1 MSRGGHSEHAVP
13 WSEEEDDVLKRA
25 VDENK
30 HEGGKPNWEAVGAVL
45 QQRGFINRTGKQ
57 ARHRYARILNGQ
69 KKPGRNK
76 CNICGQ
82 PKKGHSCSGTTNIVA
97 TGLSAAQIRKGRASA
112 ARRTAN
118 VNQAQPPIVAEFA
131 AMLDAAAFSAE
142 PTLTAEH
149 APAPQASRP
158 ITPMGDAA
166 SAAAPARS
174 TVRSSSPSYGSH
186 PASPPA
192 RTAAPPALGKNFSF
206 FSTLAQEM
214 ASVSTPATFALF
226 DALATDGPSKVAPPD
241 EPTPLDLDHVKRA
254 KFSPPHEP
262 ADTSFDGVP
271 SLVDGNFLPAWI

>member
-1 MSRGGHSEHAVP
+1 MSGHHAFAVP
-13 WSEEEDDVLKRA
+13 WSEEEDRVLKA
-25 VDENK
+25 GVEETTGENGTK
-30 HEGGKPNWEAVGAVL
+30 DWEAVGTLL
-45 QQRGFINRTGKQ
+45 QQAGFFRTGKQ

-82 PKKGHSCSGTTNIVA
+82 QKKGHSCKGPTDG
-97 TGLSAAQIRKGRASA
+97 TGLSAAQIRKGRRYTGQEPQS
-112 ARRTAN
+112 
-118 VNQAQPPIVAEFA
+118 PIVAEFA

-149 APAPQASRP
+149 APAPPASRP

-174 TVRSSSPSYGSH
+174 GERSTVRSSSPSYGS
-186 PASPPA
+186 PV
-192 RTAAPPALGKNFSF
+192 APPALGKNFSF

-226 DALATDGPSKVAPPD
+226 DALATDAKVAPPD

-262 ADTSFDGVP
+262 ADGSFDGVP

>member
-1 MSRGGHSEHAVP
+1 MP
-13 WSEEEDDVLKRA
+13 WSEEEDRVLKA
-25 VDENK
+25 GVEETTGENGTK
-30 HEGGKPNWEAVGAVL
+30 DWEAVGTLL
-45 QQRGFINRTGKQ
+45 QQAGFFRTGKQ

-82 PKKGHSCSGTTNIVA
+82 PKKGHSCKGPTDG
-97 TGLSAAQIRKGRASA
+97 TGLSAAQIRKGRRYTGQEPQS
-112 ARRTAN
+112 
-118 VNQAQPPIVAEFA
+118 PIVAEFA

-142 PTLTAEH
+142 PTAAAEH

-174 TVRSSSPSYGSH
+174 GERSTVRSSSPSYGS
-186 PASPPA
+186 PV
-192 RTAAPPALGKNFSF
+192 APPALGKNFSF

-226 DALATDGPSKVAPPD
+226 DALATDAKVAPPD

-262 ADTSFDGVP
+262 ADTSFGGVP

>member
-1 MSRGGHSEHAVP
+1 
-13 WSEEEDDVLKRA
+13 
-25 VDENK
+25 
-30 HEGGKPNWEAVGAVL
+30 
-45 QQRGFINRTGKQ
+45 
-57 ARHRYARILNGQ
+57 
-69 KKPGRNK
+69 
-76 CNICGQ
+76 
-82 PKKGHSCSGTTNIVA
+82 
-97 TGLSAAQIRKGRASA
+97 
-112 ARRTAN
+112 
-118 VNQAQPPIVAEFA
+118 
-131 AMLDAAAFSAE
+131 MLDAAAFSAE
-142 PTLTAEH
+142 PTAAAEH

-166 SAAAPARS
+166 SAAAPARES
-174 TVRSSSPSYGSH
+174 G
-186 PASPPA
+186 PPYA
-192 RTAAPPALGKNFSF
+192 RRRRRTARRRAARPPALGKNFSF

>member
-13 WSEEEDDVLKRA
+13 WSEEEDDVLKTA

-112 ARRTAN
+112 ARRTAK
-118 VNQAQPPIVAEFA
+118 VNEAQSPIVAEFA

-142 PTLTAEH
+142 PTLAAEH

-158 ITPMGDAA
+158 ITPSGDAA
-166 SAAAPARS
+166 SAAAPARSGERS
-174 TVRSSSPSYGSH
+174 TVRSSSPSYGSQ
-186 PASPPA
+186 
-192 RTAAPPALGKNFSF
+192 PALGKNFSF

-262 ADTSFDGVP
+262 ADTSFNGVP

>member
-1 MSRGGHSEHAVP
+1 MP
-13 WSEEEDDVLKRA
+13 WSEEEDRVLKMG
-25 VDENK
+25 VEETTGENGTK
-30 HEGGKPNWEAVGAVL
+30 DWEAVGTLL
-45 QQRGFINRTGKQ
+45 QQAGFFRTGKQ

-82 PKKGHSCSGTTNIVA
+82 PKKGHSCKGPTDG
-97 TGLSAAQIRKGRASA
+97 TGLSAAQIRKGRRYTGQEPQS
-112 ARRTAN
+112 
-118 VNQAQPPIVAEFA
+118 PIVAEFA

-142 PTLTAEH
+142 PTLAAEH

-174 TVRSSSPSYGSH
+174 GERSTVRSSSPSYGS
-186 PASPPA
+186 PV
-192 RTAAPPALGKNFSF
+192 APPALGKNFSF

-226 DALATDGPSKVAPPD
+226 DALATDAKVAPPD